1 MISIR
6 TKKGYKLNIAGEPSH
21 ELEQLGRPTSVALLP
36 ERIPF
41 VKPRLKV
48 KVADQVKV
56 GSPVFEDKRNPD
68 LVFLSPGGGRITK
81 IDFGPRRVIKEIV
94 VELDQDEGYETFP
107 IFNEAQVEN
116 IERQMLVKAI
126 MTGGLWPLFRELPFR
141 DIAAPDSI
149 PPSIIVSLDTNEP
162 FQPMPEVYLK
172 GKIELFEFGIK
183 ILQKLSEKLFISTSQ
198 NGSFILDQLNSY
210 VTHICERVYPADDP
224 GVLLY
229 HIKKSS
235 DENRAWYIN
244 GQDVLLLA
252 MLFKTGKYPV
262 ERTVVIGGT
271 LVRGKKH
278 LLTRIGAPLS
288 HLTKGRTDKTEKARY
303 IVGGIFKGYKG
314 GKDSYMGF
322 YEKSLVLIPEGGEKE
337 FLGFARPGFKKPSRS
352 RAFLSFLN
360 KSALLMDCNCHG
372 EERACINCGFCAQ
385 VCPVDILPQFTYKCI
400 LVDEIEEAIDHGLLD
415 CVECGLCTYVCPSKL
430 ELCNVMKNTKKAC
443 YLEQL

>member
-56 GSPVFEDKRNPD
+56 GSLVFEDKRNPD

-162 FQPMPEVYLK
+162 FQPTPEVYLK
-172 GKIELFEFGIK
+172 GK
-183 ILQKLSEKLFISTSQ
+183 
-198 NGSFILDQLNSY
+198 NS
-210 VTHICERVYPADDP
+210 
-224 GVLLY
+224 
-229 HIKKSS
+229 
-235 DENRAWYIN
+235 
-244 GQDVLLLA
+244 
-252 MLFKTGKYPV
+252 
-262 ERTVVIGGT
+262 
-271 LVRGKKH
+271 
-278 LLTRIGAPLS
+278 
-288 HLTKGRTDKTEKARY
+288 
-303 IVGGIFKGYKG
+303 IF
-314 GKDSYMGF
+314 
-322 YEKSLVLIPEGGEKE
+322 
-337 FLGFARPGFKKPSRS
+337 
-352 RAFLSFLN
+352 
-360 KSALLMDCNCHG
+360 
-372 EERACINCGFCAQ
+372 
-385 VCPVDILPQFTYKCI
+385 
-400 LVDEIEEAIDHGLLD
+400 
-415 CVECGLCTYVCPSKL
+415 
-430 ELCNVMKNTKKAC
+430 
-443 YLEQL
+443 